1 LNSLFPQAAPV
12 VSVSELN
19 RRVRAALENQFEILW
34 VAGELSNVKKAP
46 SGHWYFCLKD
56 ASAQIDC
63 AMFRSRAQFLDFRPE
78 NGQQVEV
85 RARVTLYEPRGSYQL
100 AVEEIR
106 KAGLGALYE
115 AFEKLKAKLQ
125 AEGLFEAA
133 RKKPLPA
140 FARVIGLVTSP
151 AAAAL
156 RDVLT
161 TLRRRACMVEVILYP
176 AQVQGET
183 AGAQIA
189 RAIEIANTRA
199 ECDVLILCRG
209 GGSLEDLWAFNEEI
223 VARAIAASRLPIV
236 SGVGHETDFT
246 IADFVADLRSPTP
259 TAAAVAA
266 SPDREALCAEVAALR
281 RRIARDMRRI
291 LDVGAQRLDSAAR
304 RLLTPGERLARNRE
318 RLAQLARRLRRALP
332 EVPAQRLALGRS
344 ARRFAVALTRGL
356 RERSQRLAGARS
368 ALAHLDP
375 TQVLGR
381 GYSIVRDADGKV
393 RTTSA
398 GLAAGEPLD
407 ITFSEGGAEVTVR
420 TPRPP
425 RGKGNMR

>member
-1 LNSLFPQAAPV
+1 
-12 VSVSELN
+12 
-19 RRVRAALENQFEILW
+19 
-34 VAGELSNVKKAP
+34 
-46 SGHWYFCLKD
+46 
-56 ASAQIDC
+56 
-63 AMFRSRAQFLDFRPE
+63 
-78 NGQQVEV
+78 
-85 RARVTLYEPRGSYQL
+85 
-100 AVEEIR
+100 
-106 KAGLGALYE
+106 
-115 AFEKLKAKLQ
+115 
-125 AEGLFEAA
+125 
-133 RKKPLPA
+133 
-140 FARVIGLVTSP
+140 
-151 AAAAL
+151 
-156 RDVLT
+156 
-161 TLRRRACMVEVILYP
+161 
-176 AQVQGET
+176 
-183 AGAQIA
+183 
-189 RAIEIANTRA
+189 
-199 ECDVLILCRG
+199 
-209 GGSLEDLWAFNEEI
+209 
-223 VARAIAASRLPIV
+223 
-236 SGVGHETDFT
+236 
-246 IADFVADLRSPTP
+246 
-259 TAAAVAA
+259 
-266 SPDREALCAEVAALR
+266 
-281 RRIARDMRRI
+281 MRRI